1 MEPRLDGLSKFEVLF
16 DRVIDTTTRIILETI
31 GGVGYVVELTYST
44 GHVFIATNET
54 TGERFIVRAADP
66 YRAAC
71 ELAVKVGIDL
81 EG

>member
-1 MEPRLDGLSKFEVLF
+1 MISQTEPSTPV
-16 DRVIDTTTRIILETI
+16 ILESI
-31 GGVGYVVELTYST
+31 GSVGYIVEMTYST
-44 GHVFIATNET
+44 GHVFIATNED

-71 ELAVKVGIDL
+71 ELAQGVGIDL